1 MFENNNITSYPF
13 VFNFTMP
20 AGATRSF
27 DLTIIDDN
35 VAEYYYFDGRIYIDV
50 GMYESNEMVY
60 CDYYRIDIEDND
72 GMQHTVIIMLI
83 TPNHNNCYRFTL

>member
-35 VAEYYYFDGRIYIDV
+35 IAEYYYERIIINL
-50 GMYESNEMVY
+50 GMYESDEMVT
-60 CDYYRIDIEDND
+60 YYIDIEDND
-72 GMQHTVIIMLI
+72 GNLFHSSYAAHCSYAHTI
-83 TPNHNNCYRFTL
+83 